1 MYIGELSKK
10 SGASRKAIYLYE
22 QMGLIPK
29 PTRKGSYRIYPAAA
43 VTQIQTIRCAQTL
56 GFKLKELVDALASNN
71 NDPRSSMALML
82 EQIELKRSVIH
93 SQIETAQAQLLL
105 LNQLEHELLHSPEL
119 LLHKNQ
125 LPGLSTLCLFIPF
138 GGVPFRPFLKA
149 SLIEYSCPD

>member
-56 GFKLKELVDALASNN
+56 GFKLKELVEALASNTGG
-71 NDPRSSMALML
+71 PGSGLSLML
-82 EQIELKRSVIH
+82 EQIELKRLAVQ
-93 SQIETAQAQLLL
+93 SQIETAQAQLLQ
-105 LNQLEHELLHSPEL
+105 LNQFENELRNSPEIM
-119 LLHKNQ
+119 NCE
-125 LPGLSTLCLFIPF
+125 LPVDSSPKGKL
-138 GGVPFRPFLKA
+138 
-149 SLIEYSCPD
+149 